1 MATKKVEKAV
11 PKAAK
16 SKTPTQVVPPPTPEI
31 KAVRADR
38 IGKVELVEAISDKTG
53 LIKKRAGDAV
63 DVLLDTVVE
72 TLKAGGSV
80 GLPGFGTL
88 SVIETKARQGV
99 RPGTSEKISIPAGK
113 KIRFKIAST
122 FKAELS

>member
-1 MATKKVEKAV
+1 MTTKKVEKAV

-16 SKTPTQVVPPPTPEI
+16 SKTPTKVVPPPAPEI
-31 KAVRADR
+31 KAARADK
-38 IGKVELVEAISDKTG
+38 IGKVELVDVISDKTG
-53 LIKKRAGDAV
+53 MNKRRVGEAL
-63 DVLLDTVVE
+63 DVLLDTVVN

-113 KIRFKIAST
+113 KIRFKLAST
-122 FKAELS
+122 LKADLS